1 MLITVFSIFLF
12 NGGVDGRTVEE
23 LEKIVASQFVEVFD
37 RIIRIEK
44 EEIKELKRKDL
55 NSTEEIQFLKI
66 QVEDLK
72 KENVQETEIRIRNE
86 NQRAKEIQ
94 ELEKKHEENK
104 KEIEFLKQKV
114 EDLQKIQAPETC
126 SQLGK
131 QGVTRGQDVYLDS
144 DGVNYGKKQ
153 LLMIFLFPCSFWI
166 GFCQMNF
173 YRNFPN
179 LFGGDLKL
187 IGLFCNHA
195 PPNE

>member
-1 MLITVFSIFLF
+1 MKFLTLITVFSIFLF
-12 NGGVDGRTVEE
+12 NGGVDGRTVGE

-86 NQRAKEIQ
+86 NQQAKEIQ

-114 EDLQKIQAPETC
+114 EDLQKFQAPETC
-126 SQLGK
+126 YQLGK
-131 QGVTRGQDVYLDS
+131 QGVTRGQDVYLDF
-144 DGVNYGKKQ
+144 DGFNHGKKQ
-153 LLMIFLFPCSFWI
+153 LLMLIIFLSP
-166 GFCQMNF
+166 
-173 YRNFPN
+173 
-179 LFGGDLKL
+179 
-187 IGLFCNHA
+187 
-195 PPNE
+195 